1 MTKDSEKTTEA
12 MRQDRIAAYVQV
24 CDAAAL
30 SALQGLCVRYSYDQ
44 SRGVTVQGTAESVT
58 FFQANTG
65 SGNFYLTDCDVPVAG
80 RKEMRM
86 TPAEAAELI
95 RNLTPEEIADFL
107 ARAQAGKAPALTDY
121 IAEEDILHF

>member
-1 MTKDSEKTTEA
+1 MNSMNNET
-12 MRQDRIAAYVQV
+12 MNQDRITAYVQV

-30 SALQGLCVRYSYDQ
+30 SALQGLCEDFSYD
-44 SRGVTVQGTAESVT
+44 GVHGVMVHGQGESVL

-80 RKEMRM
+80 RKEMRV
-86 TPAEAAELI
+86 TPQEAAELI

-107 ARAQAGKAPALTDY
+107 ARAQAGKHPALTDY
-121 IAEEDILHF
+121 IAEDEILRV